1 MDMNNPLEDLLSKKQ
16 QAKAEMARAQ
26 NAAEALLAELDAK
39 DAVNATAASL
49 PEPKYKMP
57 SEFAP
62 GDPRASVA
70 APSGGDQ
77 LHNALEGSFR
87 PVNMDNI
94 KQTTLPS
101 SHTVDFAQKI
111 RDARKPNGSH

>member
-1 MDMNNPLEDLLSKKQ
+1 MNNPLEDLLAKKER
-16 QAKAEMARAQ
+16 AKADMVKATS
-26 NAAEALLAELDAK
+26 AAEALLADLEAQ
-39 DAVNATAASL
+39 DAVNATAGTL

-57 SEFAP
+57 SQYPP
-62 GDPRASVA
+62 GDPRGSVA

-77 LHNALEGSFR
+77 LKSALEGSFR
-87 PVNMDNI
+87 PVDFDNV

-111 RDARKPNGSH
+111 RDAHKPHGNH